1 MNCVVHGIL
10 PVEESVVQAGSCTY
24 SRVYIP
30 VYDRL
35 DTIAGWLSFRQ
46 NMGSW
51 SVRFVRIGEIK
62 LRDKNVCDW

>member
-30 VYDRL
+30 VYDRY
-35 DTIAGWLSFRQ
+35 DSWLALVPSKH
-46 NMGSW
+46 G
-51 SVRFVRIGEIK
+51 K
-62 LRDKNVCDW
+62 LKCV